1 MVIFLVPD
9 LAQWTVDDVKAWLLW
24 TLRQYNL
31 PMIHMEYF
39 NMDGVALSALSE
51 EEFQKRA
58 PEVSLGII
66 IRSWLIEYIHICN
79 FMQQGVSHQK
89 VG

>member
-1 MVIFLVPD
+1 MDGDHVPD

-31 PMIHMEYF
+31 PMIRIEYF

-58 PEVSLGII
+58 PEVSSGIEPTHLMWI
-66 IRSWLIEYIHICN
+66 KFLHWVTLCS
-79 FMQQGVSHQK
+79 QK
-89 VG
+89 

>member
-1 MVIFLVPD
+1 MKYCPLLSGALSLVSD

-31 PMIHMEYF
+31 PMIHVEYF
-39 NMDGVALSALSE
+39 NMDGVAFSVLSE

-58 PEVSLGII
+58 PEVSTGIE
-66 IRSWLIEYIHICN
+66 LTHFYIQMMYYTKLEN
-79 FMQQGVSHQK
+79 
-89 VG
+89 

>member
-1 MVIFLVPD
+1 MDGDHVPD

-31 PMIHMEYF
+31 PMIRIEYF

-58 PEVSLGII
+58 PEVSSGIEPTH
-66 IRSWLIEYIHICN
+66 L
-79 FMQQGVSHQK
+79 M
-89 VG
+89 

>member
-1 MVIFLVPD
+1 MLIAIFPQSLTDCHLFVKCMVIFFVAD

-58 PEVSLGII
+58 PEVSLGITI
-66 IRSWLIEYIHICN
+66 QSRLN
-79 FMQQGVSHQK
+79 
-89 VG
+89 

>member
-1 MVIFLVPD
+1 MTDSPVSDCTLSEVDHVPD

-24 TLRQYNL
+24 TLRQYNM
-31 PMIHMEYF
+31 PMIRIEYF

-58 PEVSLGII
+58 PEVISGIEPSLCELC
-66 IRSWLIEYIHICN
+66 SCTE
-79 FMQQGVSHQK
+79 
-89 VG
+89 

>member
-1 MVIFLVPD
+1 VTGCKLFVKCVVIFIVPD

-31 PMIHMEYF
+31 SMIHMEYF

-58 PEVSLGII
+58 PEVSFGLTIQ
-66 IRSWLIEYIHICN
+66 RHLN
-79 FMQQGVSHQK
+79 
-89 VG
+89 

>member
-1 MVIFLVPD
+1 MSDNLVSD

-24 TLRQYNL
+24 TLRQYSL

-39 NMDGVALSALSE
+39 NMDGVAFSVLSE

-58 PEVSLGII
+58 PEVSS
-66 IRSWLIEYIHICN
+66 RIELTFAY
-79 FMQQGVSHQK
+79 S
-89 VG
+89 

>member
-1 MVIFLVPD
+1 
-9 LAQWTVDDVKAWLLW
+9 VDDVKAWLLW

-58 PEVSLGII
+58 PEVSLGITI
-66 IRSWLIEYIHICN
+66 
-79 FMQQGVSHQK
+79 QSH
-89 VG
+89 VLTDTEVLYACLTWVVHL